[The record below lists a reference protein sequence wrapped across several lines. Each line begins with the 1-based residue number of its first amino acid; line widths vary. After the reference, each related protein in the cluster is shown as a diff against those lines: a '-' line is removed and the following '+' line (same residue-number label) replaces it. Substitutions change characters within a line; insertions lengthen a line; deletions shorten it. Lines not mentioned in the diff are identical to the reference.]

1 MIVEFLIMMIKS
13 PSSPSYNWSFGI
25 GQSDNN
31 GCCISCG
38 YSWCETLQECVR
50 VWETYCESL
59 ETGH

>member
-13 PSSPSYNWSFGI
+13 PSSPF
-25 GQSDNN
+25 
-31 GCCISCG
+31 
-38 YSWCETLQECVR
+38 SWCETLQECVR

>member
-1 MIVEFLIMMIKS
+1 MIVEFLTMMIKS
-13 PSSPSYNWSFGI
+13 PY
-25 GQSDNN
+25 DNN

-38 YSWCETLQECVR
+38 FSWCETLKECVR